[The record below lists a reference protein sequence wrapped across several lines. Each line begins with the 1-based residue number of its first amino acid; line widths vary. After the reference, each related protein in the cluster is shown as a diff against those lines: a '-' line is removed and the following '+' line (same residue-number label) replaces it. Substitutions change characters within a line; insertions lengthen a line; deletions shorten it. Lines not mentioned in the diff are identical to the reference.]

1 MGIFEVCAG
10 DISGNGIQ
18 PLRHITHPYTTYRRN
33 HDEIRYDTDTD
44 NKFAHLVVLI
54 LDSLRYSLPKVI
66 RSR

>member
-18 PLRHITHPYTTYRRN
+18 PLHQFTPTLPTE
-33 HDEIRYDTDTD
+33 EIMMRYDTDYGSE
-44 NKFAHLVVLI
+44 HLVILI